1 MIEQQGQAVSESAG
15 RVRVRL
21 GGRSGCAACEAGRGC
36 GAGVFGK
43 LLKRRAI
50 ELEFDNRVGARSG
63 QAVIVGVPEALFL
76 GLVTRFYL
84 FPLLAGLAG
93 AGLGH
98 YLGLRLGVGAGWS
111 DALALLA
118 GLLAGA
124 WVLRRGRAGPMDFSR
139 GYTVHLLRVADQP
152 DSIDDKEVV
161 S

>member
-76 GLVTRFYL
+76 GLVMRFYL

-93 AGLGH
+93 AVLGH
-98 YLGLRLGVGAGWS
+98 YLGWKLGVGAGGS

-124 WVLRRGRAGPMDFSR
+124 WVLRRGRAGAADLSR
-139 GYTVHLLRVADQP
+139 GFTVHLLRVADQP
-152 DSIDDKEVV
+152 DSRDDKEVV

>member
-1 MIEQQGQAVSESAG
+1 
-15 RVRVRL
+15 
-21 GGRSGCAACEAGRGC
+21 
-36 GAGVFGK
+36 VFGK
-43 LLKRRAI
+43 LLKRRAV

-98 YLGLRLGVGAGWS
+98 YLGWRLGIGAGWS

-124 WVLRRGRAGPMDFSR
+124 WVLRRGRAGQADFSR
-139 GYTVHLLRVADQP
+139 GFTVHLLRVADQP
-152 DSIDDKEVV
+152 DSIDDREVV